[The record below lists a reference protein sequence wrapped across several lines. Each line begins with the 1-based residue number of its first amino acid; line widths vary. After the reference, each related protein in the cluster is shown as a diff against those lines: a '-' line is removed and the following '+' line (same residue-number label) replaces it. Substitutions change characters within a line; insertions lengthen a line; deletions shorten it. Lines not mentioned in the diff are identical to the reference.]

1 MNVYDW
7 DKTIY
12 DGDSS
17 IDFYKHCLKKYPS
30 ISKYWPRQMRAMSQY
45 KRRKITKTEMKTV
58 FYEYFQ
64 SIPNI
69 GQEVQ
74 IFWDENEHKI
84 KSWYYDQ
91 KRDDDL
97 IISASPDFLLRPITN
112 KLGIALIASDVN
124 PLSGENMQENCYG
137 PEKVRRMKLEYDINE
152 MEEFY
157 SDSYSDDPLA
167 QFAQKS
173 YLVKGNERL
182 PW

>member
-1 MNVYDW
+1 MNVYDF

-17 IDFYKHCLKKYPS
+17 VDFYKYSLKKYPS
-30 ISKYWPRQMRAMSQY
+30 LSKYWPRQAKAALQY
-45 KRRKITKTEMKTV
+45 KRRKITKTAMKTI

-64 SIPNI
+64 GIPDMDDHI
-69 GQEVQ
+69 KA
-74 IFWDENEHKI
+74 FWKSHK
-84 KSWYYDQ
+84 KNLQDWYLEM

-97 IISASPDFLLRPITN
+97 IISASPEFLLRPIC
-112 KLGIALIASDVN
+112 KELGVDLIASVVDPKTGKN
-124 PLSGENMQENCYG
+124 LRQNCFG
-137 PEKVRRMKLEYDINE
+137 AEKVRRMKEKYRMEE

-167 QFAQKS
+167 QFATES
-173 YLVKGNERL
+173 FYVKGDELL